1 MIMVLVIGA
10 GAGIGLELIRRAVL
24 PVSPLSRM
32 TGFVMARF
40 GVAEADLA
48 VTGGSAAK
56 IATGRLITAA
66 AMAVLPLLAYV
77 VTALS
82 GAALP
87 VALTVVW
94 AVAGAVVGFV
104 IPATQLRQQA
114 VAARARFRT
123 SLSAY
128 LDLVATML
136 AGGAGIETALVAAVR
151 VGDGAAF
158 SAIGAALDRAHS
170 SRRSPWDE
178 LAAEGDRIGVAE
190 LPELAATIR
199 LGGEQGARMTASL
212 IAKANSM
219 RSKQMADIEAAANSA
234 TERMG
239 LPMVMLFLGFL
250 VLLGYPAVQM
260 IGAGFSG

>member
-1 MIMVLVIGA
+1 MIVVLAA
-10 GAGIGLELIRRAVL
+10 GAGVGIELIRRAVM
-24 PVSPLSRM
+24 PVSPLARV
-32 TGFVMARF
+32 TGFVMSRF
-40 GVAEADLA
+40 GVAETDLA
-48 VTGGSAAK
+48 VTGASAVK
-56 IATGRLITAA
+56 IATTRLVMSVAMTCVPLSAFVITG
-66 AMAVLPLLAYV
+66 
-77 VTALS
+77 LS

-87 VALTVVW
+87 VGLIVIW
-94 AVAGAVVGFV
+94 ASVGAAVGFV
-104 IPATQLRQQA
+104 IPAIQLRQQA
-114 VAARARFRT
+114 VAARSRFRT

-158 SAIGAALDRAHS
+158 SLIGEALDRAHS

-178 LAAEGDRIGVAE
+178 LASEGERIGVAE